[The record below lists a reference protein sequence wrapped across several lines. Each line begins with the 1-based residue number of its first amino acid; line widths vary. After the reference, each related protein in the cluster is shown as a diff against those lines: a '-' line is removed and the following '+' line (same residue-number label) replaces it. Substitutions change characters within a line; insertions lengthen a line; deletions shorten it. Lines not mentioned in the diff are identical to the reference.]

1 MLRRVVLVAEV
12 TRFPPLPPVKA
23 DIDTEPGLG
32 LLAVK
37 QENARLRQERDEA
50 RQERDTLRANI
61 TILPP
66 PPSKR
71 VQNLLA
77 GGKYATLIPVVVLLA
92 GLAERKWPDFKDLI
106 DGIMKAAGF

>member
-1 MLRRVVLVAEV
+1 MLRRVVLVGEV
-12 TRFPPLPPVKA
+12 TRFPPLPPIKV

-37 QENARLRQERDEA
+37 QENKRLRMERDEA
-50 RQERDTLRANI
+50 RQERDSLRASI

-71 VQNLLA
+71 VKNLLA
-77 GGKYATLIPVVVLLA
+77 GGKYATLIPVVVLVA
-92 GLAERKWPDFKDLI
+92 GVAERQWPQFKDLI
-106 DGIMKAAGF
+106 DGIMKWCGF